1 MTGILFDLD
10 GTLLDTLDDLTD
22 GVNYVLS
29 QFGYPRRSRE
39 EVCRFVGNGA
49 AVLMQRAVPQGMDW
63 QKPLEAFQSYYRDH
77 CQIKTAPYPGIPEA
91 LKELAARYPLAIISN
106 KPDKAVKKLCAQY
119 FPGIFALGE
128 SEICPRKPSPDM
140 VLLGMQQIG
149 ADRCIYVGDSEV
161 DVLTA
166 KNAGVSCLSV
176 LWGFRE
182 EAEIRAA
189 GGSHFCRDPRGLVTD
204 LEKIMKEME

>member
-22 GVNYVLS
+22 GVNHVLS

-140 VLLGMQQIG
+140 VLLGMRQIG

-204 LEKIMKEME
+204 LEKMMKEME